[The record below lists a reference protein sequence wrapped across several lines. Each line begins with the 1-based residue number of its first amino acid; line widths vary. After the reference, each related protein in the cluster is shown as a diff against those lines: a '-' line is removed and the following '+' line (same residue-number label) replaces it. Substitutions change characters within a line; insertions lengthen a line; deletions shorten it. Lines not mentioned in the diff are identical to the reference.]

1 MARSGVIPDG
11 DTARIG
17 YAVRRACE
25 KSLALR
31 AESERLRASSRHL
44 TTEARRLR
52 RREPRPEAVGFRL
65 EGRIDGHRVQGSWT
79 PRGVAASDD
88 LLRRAQVVV
97 ALGDTFGGF
106 DGGTLQAALDRGPT
120 QALLTLMRA
129 CDRVESVSVTVGRPA
144 ASAVRTRSG
153 GGFPRRVQNVVDR
166 VGQNLAAEAAQ
177 RHA

>member
-1 MARSGVIPDG
+1 MALSGVIPESEN
-11 DTARIG
+11 AWIG
-17 YAVRRACE
+17 RAVQRACE

-31 AESERLRASSRHL
+31 VESERLRASSRQL

-52 RREPRPEAVGFRL
+52 RKEARPEAVGFRL
-65 EGRIDGHRVQGSWT
+65 EGCIDGHQVQGCWT

-106 DGGTLQAALDRGPT
+106 DGGTLRAALDRGPT

-144 ASAVRTRSG
+144 ASAIRT
-153 GGFPRRVQNVVDR
+153 
-166 VGQNLAAEAAQ
+166 
-177 RHA
+177 